1 MIPLKLTLKNFL
13 CYRDNVPPL
22 DLTGIHVACLCGPNG
37 HGKSALLDSITWAL
51 WGRARGRSR
60 DELLSFGQTDMQVDL
75 EFLARDTHYRV
86 VRRHRLRG
94 AGNLELQISGP
105 SGFHPITGNSMRQT
119 QFTISRIIGMD
130 YETFINSAFLIQG
143 RADEFTNKTPAERKD
158 VLGKIIGLDQYNELQ
173 DRSRTKAQ
181 EKRRIGDDI
190 EATFQFMRKE
200 LDRKE
205 EFLRDLLR
213 INEEIEAVSQWLSA
227 KTRQVDELLLQ
238 VRDLEQK
245 IERAK
250 EIESRTP
257 SIEREIADYHRQS
270 QRSAALIEKYR
281 GLVKERSAI
290 EAGLREYEE
299 AQRENEDLNAA
310 RAQHDALNS
319 QASALL
325 QTVAQAKARLEERSQ
340 TLRRRLEREVEPKS
354 KRATSLKEEL
364 AKAARK
370 ITDLEREETA
380 LGQERIRLQDL
391 AAQVG
396 QLEAMQGPLR
406 SEGEELRKKL
416 DLLSSSHRR
425 ARCPLCDTSLGEEDC
440 QRLAHSYGLQI
451 EEKRD
456 QYRNNQKDLTVT
468 KDLQK
473 QLSAQVPKS
482 EAALRRGQQ
491 QAQRHTATL
500 ERDLEESHRAAEEA
514 KQMSVGLKTLEQD
527 LDEAQYAPA
536 EQAALKEIKGKLDQL
551 QYAPERHRKLTQR
564 LQDLQVYQLRGQQLG
579 EAIQRLPQEED
590 ALAAAKD
597 GAARR
602 GGELLEMK
610 AELSTL
616 QAEIP
621 QLPAKK
627 SQLAT
632 AQVEQNYEMARHQEL
647 LTNQGNLQGSL
658 QRIEGLERQMAQQTK
673 ELRALREEQ
682 STYEELSQAFGRQGV
697 QALLIDTI
705 LPQIEDGANE
715 LLDRMTDGRMNV
727 KLESQREIKSRRGEY
742 AETLEIRVSDEV
754 GPRSYEMFSGGE
766 AFRINLALRI
776 ALSKVLANRSGA
788 PLPTLFIDEGFG
800 TQDTAGRER
809 ILDVLRSIESDFK
822 CIIVITHLEE
832 LKDAFPVRIEVEKR
846 DGSSTCWI
854 S

>member
-1 MIPLKLTLKNFL
+1 MIPLKLSLKNFL

-60 DELLSFGQTDMQVDL
+60 DELLSFGETDMQVDL
-75 EFLARDTHYRV
+75 EFLARNTHYRV
-86 VRRHRLRG
+86 VRRHKLRG
-94 AGNLELQISGP
+94 AGNLELQIGGA

-119 QFTISRIIGMD
+119 QSTISRIIGMD

-158 VLGKIIGLDQYNELQ
+158 VLGKVIGLDRYNELQ
-173 DRSRTKAQ
+173 DRSRTRAQ
-181 EKRRIGDDI
+181 EKKRLGDDI

-200 LDRKE
+200 MDRKE
-205 EFLRDLLR
+205 EFLQGLR
-213 INEEIEAVSQWLSA
+213 NVNKEIDAVSESLKV
-227 KTRQVDELLLQ
+227 KTRQVEELRLEVQ
-238 VRDLEQK
+238 DLERK
-245 IERAK
+245 VRKAE
-250 EIESRTP
+250 EIKSRTP
-257 SIEREIADYHRQS
+257 SMEREISDYQKQS
-270 QRSAALIEKYR
+270 QRSTTLIEKYR
-281 GLVKERSAI
+281 GLVKDRSAI

-299 AQRENEDLNAA
+299 ARRQNDNLTAA
-310 RAQHDALNS
+310 RTQHDTLNS
-319 QASALL
+319 QATVLL

-340 TLRRRLEREVEPKS
+340 FLARRLDQDLEPKS
-354 KRATSLKEEL
+354 KRAASLKEEL
-364 AKAARK
+364 AKATREMTA
-370 ITDLEREETA
+370 LEREETA
-380 LGQERIRLQDL
+380 LAEENTRLQQL
-391 AAQVG
+391 ATQMG
-396 QLEAMQGPLR
+396 QLEAIQEPLR

-416 DLLSSSHRR
+416 DLLSSSHQG
-425 ARCPLCDTSLGEEDC
+425 ARCPLCDTSLGEVDC
-440 QRLAHSYGLQI
+440 QRLAQSYGVQI
-451 EEKRD
+451 EEKRN
-456 QYRNNQKDLTVT
+456 QYRSNQADLKNT
-468 KDLQK
+468 KSQHK
-473 QLSAQVPKS
+473 QLSAQVP
-482 EAALRRGQQ
+482 ERETALRRRQQ
-491 QAQRHTATL
+491 QTQRRAATL
-500 ERDLEESHRAAEEA
+500 ERDLEESNRAATEA
-514 KQMSVGLKTLEQD
+514 QEVSAALKTLEQN
-527 LDEAQYAPA
+527 LAQAQYAPA
-536 EQAALKEIKGKLDQL
+536 EQATLKDLEEKLEKL
-551 QYAPERHRKLTQR
+551 QYFPERHRKLAHR

-579 EAIQRLPQEED
+579 DALQRLPQEED
-590 ALAAAKD
+590 TLAAAEE

-602 GGELLEMK
+602 RGELLQMQVQ
-610 AELSTL
+610 LSTL
-616 QAEIP
+616 KSEVP
-621 QLPAKK
+621 HLPAKK
-627 SQLAT
+627 SQLEE
-632 AQVEQNYEMARHQEL
+632 AQAEHSNGLARQQKL
-647 LTNQGNLQGSL
+647 LANRGNLQGSL
-658 QRIEGLERQMAQQTK
+658 ERIEGLERQMARQTQ

-832 LKDAFPVRIEVEKR
+832 LKEAFPVRIEVEKR
-846 DGSSTCWI
+846 EGSSTCWI

>member
-86 VRRHRLRG
+86 VRRHKLRG
-94 AGNLELQISGP
+94 TSSLELQISGP

-119 QFTISRIIGMD
+119 QFNISRIIGMD

-158 VLGKIIGLDQYNELQ
+158 VLGKIIGLDRYNELQ
-173 DRSRTKAQ
+173 DRSRTRAQ
-181 EKRRIGDDI
+181 ESRRLGDDI

-200 LDRKE
+200 IARKE
-205 EFLRDLLR
+205 EFLKDLLLVD
-213 INEEIEAVSQWLSA
+213 EEIDAVS
-227 KTRQVDELLLQ
+227 ELLNVKAQQ
-238 VRDLEQK
+238 VEELRLEVQDLEQK
-245 IERAK
+245 IQKAK
-250 EIESRTP
+250 DIESRIP
-257 SIEREIADYHRQS
+257 SIEREIADYERQS

-281 GLVKERSAI
+281 GLVNDRSAI
-290 EAGLREYEE
+290 ETGLREYEE
-299 AQRENEDLNAA
+299 ARRENDSLNAA
-310 RAQHDALNS
+310 RTQHDTLNS
-319 QASALL
+319 QATALM
-325 QTVAQAKARLEERSQ
+325 QTVTQAKARLEERSQ
-340 TLRRRLEREVEPKS
+340 SLKRRLEQELEPKS
-354 KRATSLKEEL
+354 KRAASLKEEL
-364 AKAARK
+364 AKAAK
-370 ITDLEREETA
+370 ELTDLEREETD

-396 QLEAMQGPLR
+396 QLEAMEGPLR

-416 DLLSSSHRR
+416 DLLSSPHQG

-440 QRLAHSYGLQI
+440 QRLAQSYEVQI
-451 EEKRD
+451 EEKRS
-456 QYRNNQKDLTVT
+456 QYRSNQADLKET
-468 KDLQK
+468 KLQQE

-514 KQMSVGLKTLEQD
+514 KQMSVGLKTLEQS
-527 LDEAQYAPA
+527 LAQAQYAPA
-536 EQAALKEIKGKLDQL
+536 EQAALKELREKLDRL
-551 QYAPERHRKLTQR
+551 QYAPESYRKLTQR

-579 EAIQRLPQEED
+579 EALQRLPQEED
-590 ALAAAKD
+590 ALDAAKE
-597 GAARR
+597 GITRR
-602 GGELLEMK
+602 GGELSRMK

-616 QAEIP
+616 KSEIP
-621 QLPAKK
+621 RLPAKK
-627 SQLAT
+627 SQLAKT
-632 AQVEQNYEMARHQEL
+632 QVEQSNEMARHQQL
-647 LTNQGNLQGSL
+647 LANRGNLQGNLQ
-658 QRIEGLERQMAQQTK
+658 RIEDLERQMAQQTK
-673 ELRALREEQ
+673 ELRSLREEQ

-800 TQDTAGRER
+800 TQDNRRPGAN
-809 ILDVLRSIESDFK
+809 
-822 CIIVITHLEE
+822 
-832 LKDAFPVRIEVEKR
+832 P
-846 DGSSTCWI
+846 
-854 S
+854 

>member
-75 EFLARDTHYRV
+75 EFLSRDIHYRV

-158 VLGKIIGLDQYNELQ
+158 VLGKIIGLDRYNELQ
-173 DRSRTKAQ
+173 DRSRTRAQ
-181 EKRRIGDDI
+181 EKRRLGDDI

-200 LDRKE
+200 IDQKE
-205 EFLRDLLR
+205 EFLQSLHSV
-213 INEEIEAVSQWLSA
+213 NEEIKAVSEWLNV
-227 KTRQVDELLLQ
+227 KTRQVEKLQ
-238 VRDLEQK
+238 MEVQDLEQK
-245 IERAK
+245 IERARD
-250 EIESRTP
+250 IESRTP
-257 SIEREIADYHRQS
+257 SIEREIADDKRQS
-270 QRSAALIEKYR
+270 QRSAALIEKYC
-281 GLVKERSAI
+281 GLVKERSTI
-290 EAGLREYEE
+290 EAGLREYEGS
-299 AQRENEDLNAA
+299 RRKNEDLNAA
-310 RAQHDALNS
+310 RTQHDTLNS
-319 QASALL
+319 QASALM

-340 TLRRRLEREVEPKS
+340 TLKRRLERELEPKS
-354 KRATSLKEEL
+354 KRAEGLKEEL

-391 AAQVG
+391 SAQVG
-396 QLEAMQGPLR
+396 QLEAMEGPLR

-416 DLLSSSHRR
+416 DLLSSSHQG

-440 QRLAHSYGLQI
+440 QRLAQSYEVQI
-451 EEKRD
+451 KEKRN
-456 QYRNNQKDLTVT
+456 QYRSNQADLKET
-468 KDLQK
+468 KAQQK
-473 QLSAQVPKS
+473 QVSTQVPEK
-482 EAALRRGQQ
+482 EAGLRRRQQ
-491 QAQRHTATL
+491 HTQRRATTL
-500 ERDLEESHRAAEEA
+500 ERDLEESHQATVEA
-514 KQMSVGLKTLEQD
+514 QEVSVAVKTLEQS
-527 LDEAQYAPA
+527 LAKAQYAPA
-536 EQAALKEIKGKLDQL
+536 EQAALKELREKLDQL

-579 EAIQRLPQEED
+579 EALQRLPQEED
-590 ALAAAKD
+590 ALAAAKE
-597 GAARR
+597 GITRR
-602 GGELLEMK
+602 GGELSRMK

-616 QAEIP
+616 KSEIP
-621 QLPAKK
+621 RLPAKK
-627 SQLAT
+627 SQLAKT
-632 AQVEQNYEMARHQEL
+632 QVEQTNEMARHQQL
-647 LTNQGNLQGSL
+647 LANQGNLQGSL
-658 QRIEGLERQMAQQTK
+658 QRIEDLERQIAQQTK
-673 ELRALREEQ
+673 ELRSLREEQ